1 MEGNGQTRA
10 IEPGYLNQDITKVPG
25 WHGLVAWD
33 LLFNNLTTGLF
44 LFAAVGELASPDLL
58 GPVAKVAYP
67 VALVFL
73 LTDLLMLVADLG
85 DPLRFH
91 HMLRV
96 FKPSSPMSLGTW
108 SLTVY
113 SLPLTL
119 IVAIEAAQVLHLL
132 PTESTALEWVRK
144 SAVVFGLLPGFG
156 SLAYKGVLFSTCSQ
170 PGWKDARWLGA
181 WMANSA
187 LTLGCAEL
195 LAISVLTGHSRA
207 AAALRTVAAVLVV
220 LNLIPTGFVF
230 LEIRETLA
238 RIYSDQQIYRA
249 LVFTLVGGTLVP
261 VVLLLAGDG
270 APWRLGAVS
279 LIVLGGF
286 AVRSLF
292 IKIPHASHESRSR
305 AKA

>member
-1 MEGNGQTRA
+1 VGTIDTTQA
-10 IEPGYLNQDITKVPG
+10 IEPGYLSQDVTKVPG

-44 LFAAVGELASPDLL
+44 LFAAVGELAAPALL
-58 GPVAKVAYP
+58 GPVARVAYP

-73 LTDLLMLVADLG
+73 LTDLLMLVSDLG

-119 IVAIEAAQVLHLL
+119 IVAIETAQVLHLL
-132 PTESTALEWVRK
+132 PTGSMALEWVRM
-144 SAVVFGLLPGFG
+144 SLVVFGLIPAFG

-170 PGWKDARWLGA
+170 PGWKDARWLGG

-187 LTLGCAEL
+187 LSLGCAEL
-195 LAISVLTGHSRA
+195 LAVSVLTGYARA
-207 AAALRTVAAVLVV
+207 AAALSTIAAVLAV
-220 LNLIPTGFVF
+220 LSLIPTGFVF
-230 LEIRETLA
+230 LEIRETVA

-249 LVFTLVGGTLVP
+249 LFLTLVGGTLAP
-261 VVLLLAGDG
+261 ALLLLAGEG
-270 APWRLGAVS
+270 APWRLGAVL
-279 LIVLGGF
+279 LIVVGGF

-292 IKIPHASHESRSR
+292 LKIPHDSHESRSGR
-305 AKA
+305 KA